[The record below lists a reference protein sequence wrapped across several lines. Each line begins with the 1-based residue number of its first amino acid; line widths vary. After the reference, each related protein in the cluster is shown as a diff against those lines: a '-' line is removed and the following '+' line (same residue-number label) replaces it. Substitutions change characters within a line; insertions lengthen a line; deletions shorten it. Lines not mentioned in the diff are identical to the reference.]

1 MNKSDTLKYRGFE
14 GSVLY
19 SEADYCLYGEVLNT
33 GGDVLLYEGMS
44 LKELEDDFR
53 KTVDLYMNREA

>member
-1 MNKSDTLKYRGFE
+1 MHMWFLDGFFHLVKGHGYE
-14 GSVLY
+14 QVGY
-19 SEADYCLYGEVLNT
+19 PDGEVLNT